1 MTRRL
6 LALAALLLLG
16 ATGAFARAPEVTVS
30 ETRPFGY
37 FLGDVIEREVTV
49 RLGPGDTL
57 DTASLPRPGP
67 LNYWLELSRAGLTK
81 TADGDDTDSRTSG
94 RRCRMAARMNGG
106 IMADDYGR
114 RR

>member
-6 LALAALLLLG
+6 LALAAVLLLG

-49 RLGPGDTL
+49 RVGPGDTL

-67 LNYWLELSRAGLTK
+67 LPRPGALPLHSRRTQHGALRRLSR
-81 TADGDDTDSRTSG
+81 SRRSPCS
-94 RRCRMAARMNGG
+94 RSPAAT
-106 IMADDYGR
+106 
-114 RR
+114 